1 MKIFKS
7 LIEDYLQEGVYD
19 PGIFKA
25 YFLAGGPGAGKT
37 FVTKSAFAGLG
48 LKMVNSDEVLTR
60 YLQKEGLSLKMPE
73 SEKIERDK
81 IRIKAKITTQNRM
94 DLYIQGRLGCIMDGT
109 ARDYAKISR
118 QQRLFKFLGYQTI
131 MIFVN
136 TSKEVALERN
146 EKRDRTVP
154 RADAI
159 KNWNIVQSN
168 MGKFQKL
175 FQPANFYVVD
185 NSRSEKE
192 LVTATLNRCASIVRR
207 TMKSPHNFIAK
218 QWINR
223 QLRIKKGDI
232 NPFFKGKL

>member
-7 LIEDYLQEGVYD
+7 LKEEYLQEGVYD

-25 YFLAGGPGAGKT
+25 YFLAGGPGSGKS
-37 FVTKSAFAGLG
+37 FVTAGAFAGLG
-48 LKMVNSDEVLTR
+48 LKLINSDDILTK
-60 YLQKEGLSLKMPE
+60 YLNAEGLSLKMPE
-73 SEKIERDK
+73 KEKEKRDEL
-81 IRIKAKITTQNRM
+81 RQKAKITTAART
-94 DLYIQGRLGCIMDGT
+94 DLYLQGRLGLIMDGT
-109 ARDYAKISR
+109 ARDYNKISG
-118 QQRLFKFLGYQTI
+118 QQRLFKLLGYQTI
-131 MIFVN
+131 MLFVN
-136 TSKEVALERN
+136 TSLDVALERN
-146 EKRDRTVP
+146 EKRARSVP
-154 RADAI
+154 E
-159 KNWNIVQSN
+159 NIVRTSWATTQNN
-168 MGKFQKL
+168 MGRYQKL

>member
-1 MKIFKS
+1 MANDIK
-7 LIEDYLQEGVYD
+7 LQEGHPVD
-19 PGIFKA
+19 ENLRPIKV
-25 YFLAGGPGAGKT
+25 GGEST
-37 FVTKSAFAGLG
+37 
-48 LKMVNSDEVLTR
+48 
-60 YLQKEGLSLKMPE
+60 SL
-73 SEKIERDK
+73 
-81 IRIKAKITTQNRM
+81 
-94 DLYIQGRLGCIMDGT
+94 
-109 ARDYAKISR
+109 
-118 QQRLFKFLGYQTI
+118 
-131 MIFVN
+131 
-136 TSKEVALERN
+136 EVALERN

-232 NPFFKGKL
+232 NSFFKGKCDIL